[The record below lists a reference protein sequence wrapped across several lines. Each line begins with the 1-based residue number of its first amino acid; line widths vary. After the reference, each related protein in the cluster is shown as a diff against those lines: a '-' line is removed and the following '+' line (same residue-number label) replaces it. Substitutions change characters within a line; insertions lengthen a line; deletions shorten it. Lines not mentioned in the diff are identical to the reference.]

1 MMNLLKFL
9 VIAVLFIILLPIA
22 LELLKIVVSLLPLA
36 LDSLWDAFCII
47 GALYFVYFIY
57 KGYISILEYLEKKK
71 SEKTGDIAQDKKNI
85 ITTFIIAFII
95 LLFVILVLLFRDS
108 LGYWSMALGL
118 LLIYLLLKKK

>member
-1 MMNLLKFL
+1 MMDLLKFL

-71 SEKTGDIAQDKKNI
+71 SKKTGDIAQDKKNI